1 MKTILF
7 FVPDNMDVVI
17 DRRILDQ
24 VRYLQKL
31 GDRVFV
37 AALGNQARLF
47 ELAGAP
53 TILVSQH
60 QSNLNHTE
68 STQLLARL
76 RGEPELQE
84 DKQISRLDQ
93 FRGHFNFKLRYKT
106 KKILK
111 RVLPTW
117 LKIIIFNG
125 FFKYKQI
132 HPFNNWRIPF
142 WINSGLTLSEAIEIK
157 NIDIFVGVD
166 LPGAVAAF
174 LASNKYPDSLFWFD
188 AHECYSQQSFL
199 NDLMDLNLANEIEL
213 KLINEADIFT
223 TVSESLCQYVLTK
236 SGRQGPSF
244 TLNNS
249 TPQFTPL
256 EVPSQ
261 SIKKYFPHKKV
272 LLFHGGLSDVRG
284 ITNLANHFISTNH
297 PDWVLA
303 LIGYWP
309 SAELL
314 DLVEKHDSIHLF
326 EPVSVDLM
334 HQRIFGVD
342 AIVIP
347 YPGGSD
353 INTKYCFPN
362 KLGDAIA
369 LRIPI
374 IFDSS
379 LVEINNINRMFKL
392 GIPCDFHDQS
402 ASSLKDALNEVS
414 KLFIEWEKIE
424 TEIGWTRNEALISQI
439 LGQKKIWIN

>member
-31 GDRVFV
+31 GHRVCVV
-37 AALGNQARLF
+37 AHGNQARLF

-53 TILVSQH
+53 TILISKL
-60 QSNLNHTE
+60 QSNLNHTKLTE
-68 STQLLARL
+68 VITRL
-76 RGEPELQE
+76 RGELDFRGNNQFS
-84 DKQISRLDQ
+84 KLDQ
-93 FRGHFNFKLRYKT
+93 SSRHIRLKVSHKA

-111 RVLPTW
+111 RILPTW
-117 LKIIIFNG
+117 LKIMIFNVL
-125 FFKYKQI
+125 FKHRQV
-132 HPFNNWRIPF
+132 HLFSNWRIPF
-142 WINSGLTLSEAIEIK
+142 WINSGVTLSEAIEI
-157 NIDIFVGVD
+157 NNVDIFVGVD

-174 LASNKYPDSLFWFD
+174 LTSEKYPESLFWFD
-188 AHECYSQQSFL
+188 AHEYYSKQSFL
-199 NDLMDLNLANEIEL
+199 NDLMDLKLANEIEL
-213 KLINEADIFT
+213 RLINKADVFT
-223 TVSESLCQYVLTK
+223 TVSESLRQQILIE

-249 TPQFTPL
+249 TPQFLSP

-261 SIKKYFPHKKV
+261 SIKKIFPDKKV

-284 ITNLANHFISTNH
+284 ITNLANQFISARH

-309 SAELL
+309 SAELIQ
-314 DLVEKHDSIHLF
+314 LVEKYDSIHLF
-326 EPVSVDLM
+326 DPVSVDLM

-379 LVEINNINRMFKL
+379 LVEIDNINRNFQI
-392 GIPCDFHDQS
+392 GIPCNLHDQS
-402 ASSLKDALNEVS
+402 SVSLVDALNEVS
-414 KLFIEWEKIE
+414 GLFVDWERIE
-424 TEIGWTRNEALISQI
+424 TEIGWTRNKALISQI
-439 LGQKKIWIN
+439 LGQKKFWLN